1 MLAVGPIFSRIPIGL
16 NAHSISIECH
26 IAPGL
31 PGTTIVGLAEGAVQE
46 SRDRV
51 KSALRN
57 NGFNYPNGHVIINL
71 APGNLAK
78 SGAGFDLPIALAILQ
93 ASGQVTI
100 PNVENTEF
108 IGELGLFGEL
118 RGINGILTCALASTK
133 ANRALILPEENE
145 QEASLVKTGRLLVA
159 PNLAELAKYLN
170 GQATGAV
177 RTPID
182 TRRKSPPIAAT
193 NYAQIVGQLNAKRG
207 LLIAAAGGHHLIML
221 GPPGAGKT
229 MLARSFVE
237 LLPKL
242 KDQPSLE
249 VATIYSSIGL
259 ERADHTVVSFR
270 DPHHSI
276 SSVAMVGGGQRPQ
289 PGEVALAHKGV
300 LFLDE
305 LLHFKPATLDLLR
318 EPIETG
324 YAVIARAKYRVS
336 FPCEFQLIA
345 AMNPCPAGQS
355 CKEDGCRCGPSQ
367 QQKYRSRVSGPL
379 LDRIDLHIQVPE
391 LDQILLA
398 KLQKHSNPTTNPLPE
413 LKSLVSASMDIQ
425 LKRQGCLNVKLSG
438 KALDKEITQ
447 ARLSEGFLHT
457 AIEKFH
463 LSARSYHKV
472 WRIARTLADL
482 DAKQNIA
489 EPHFLEALNFRSVNW
504 EADKL

>member
-31 PGTTIVGLAEGAVQE
+31 PGTTIVGLAEGAVKE
-46 SRDRV
+46 PRDRV

-57 NGFNYPNGHVIINL
+57 NGSTIQTAMSLSIWPRATLRKV
-71 APGNLAK
+71 
-78 SGAGFDLPIALAILQ
+78 
-93 ASGQVTI
+93 GQVLI
-100 PNVENTEF
+100 YLNGENTEF

-133 ANRALILPEENE
+133 ANRALILTEENE
-145 QEASLVKTGRLLVA
+145 QEASLVKTGSLLVA

-259 ERADHTVVSFR
+259 ERADHTVVPFR

-276 SSVAMVGGGQRPQ
+276 SSVAMVGGDQRPQ

-300 LFLDE
+300 LFLHE
-305 LLHFKPATLDLLR
+305 LPHFKPATFDLLR
-318 EPIETG
+318 GPIENG
-324 YAVIARAKYRVS
+324 YAAITRAKYRVS

-345 AMNPCPAGQS
+345 AMNPCPAGRSCNTDAAVSLANNKDIVAVFQAPYWIELTYIFKYQS
-355 CKEDGCRCGPSQ
+355 
-367 QQKYRSRVSGPL
+367 
-379 LDRIDLHIQVPE
+379 
-391 LDQILLA
+391 
-398 KLQKHSNPTTNPLPE
+398 
-413 LKSLVSASMDIQ
+413 
-425 LKRQGCLNVKLSG
+425 
-438 KALDKEITQ
+438 
-447 ARLSEGFLHT
+447 
-457 AIEKFH
+457 
-463 LSARSYHKV
+463 
-472 WRIARTLADL
+472 
-482 DAKQNIA
+482 
-489 EPHFLEALNFRSVNW
+489 
-504 EADKL
+504 